1 MMPYVSLAVGSK
13 KKNHRINNRKDCDL
27 LGGDHIFLVLVEIFL
42 GVVEILPLFYFCSGR
57 TAKGNNI
64 CRPAAKKIDVLF
76 MTDFAWQL
84 AASSQFP
91 LRFIFDR
98 FCLVVGRRALFS

>member
-1 MMPYVSLAVGSK
+1 MFPWLLAAKKKITELITERIVICLAVTY
-13 KKNHRINNRKDCDL
+13 
-27 LGGDHIFLVLVEIFL
+27 FLSIVEIFL

-91 LRFIFDR
+91 LCFIFDR
-98 FCLVVGRRALFS
+98 FCLVVGRRVLFS

>member
-1 MMPYVSLAVGSK
+1 MFPWLLAA

-64 CRPAAKKIDVLF
+64 CRPAKEIDVLF

>member
-1 MMPYVSLAVGSK
+1 LAVGSK
-13 KKNHRINNRKDCDL
+13 KKITELITERIVICL
-27 LGGDHIFLVLVEIFL
+27 AVTYFLSIVEIFL
-42 GVVEILPLFYFCSGR
+42 GAVEILPLFYFCSSR

-91 LRFIFDR
+91 LRSIFDR
-98 FCLVVGRRALFS
+98 FCLIVDHRALFS